1 MTNTV
6 FSTWIFIIILFFILL
21 LFNRALKQKSSTLKS
36 IGIWLVSTIR
46 NYSNDFIGD
55 KKFSAKMLFLT
66 GGLFMFVILA
76 NIFGLLIDWVLL
88 VVNPDLHLTSYLRP
102 INSDPNTTFAMSI
115 SVVLLS
121 HIIMIKTR

>member
-1 MTNTV
+1 
-6 FSTWIFIIILFFILL
+6 
-21 LFNRALKQKSSTLKS
+21 
-36 IGIWLVSTIR
+36 
-46 NYSNDFIGD
+46 
-55 KKFSAKMLFLT
+55 MLFLT